1 MDWLASAL
9 PIKPICRFLLNR
21 YLGEILLEKVN
32 LEQLS
37 VDVLNGTGSIA
48 DVNLDVQVK
57 KNVLF
62 CLLINCNFFL
72 IQIVLSI

>member
-1 MDWLASAL
+1 MDWFASKL
-9 PIKPICRFLLNR
+9 PKPICRFLLNR

-37 VDVLNGTGSIA
+37 VDVLNGTGSIS

-57 KNVLF
+57 EFYAKSSSGNEKSN
-62 CLLINCNFFL
+62 CLSFI
-72 IQIVLSI
+72 